1 VSEDWK
7 FIKEVHSFKE
17 LPLDQIPEFIFWGRS
32 NVGKSSL
39 INSLTKKKIAKTSRT
54 PGRTKS
60 LVFFQYKNI
69 LRIVDFPGYGF
80 SKISAKQIFKLDLLL
95 DQYFQKRENLKKI
108 FLLIDSRHLLKPIDL
123 TIIKLLEKISEK
135 EIIFVFTKKDKIK
148 NLKLLK
154 ENNESLNLIKKEFN
168 KNVFN
173 TSIKESNGIVLLK
186 KFLFKSQNINDQNF

>member
-1 VSEDWK
+1 MSEDWK
-7 FIKEVHSFKE
+7 FIKEVHSFKD

-39 INSLTKKKIAKTSRT
+39 INSLTQKKIAKTSRT

-80 SKISAKQIFKLDLLL
+80 SKISTNQILKLDLLL

-123 TIIKLLEKISEK
+123 SIIKLLEKISEK
-135 EIIFVFTKKDKIK
+135 EIIFIFTKKDKLK

-154 ENNESLNLIKKEFN
+154 KNNESLNLIKKEFN
-168 KNVFN
+168 KNIFN
-173 TSIKESNGIVLLK
+173 TSIKESNGIILLK
-186 KFLFKSQNINDQNF
+186 KFLFKSQNIND

>member
-1 VSEDWK
+1 MSEGWK

-39 INSLTKKKIAKTSRT
+39 INSLTQKKIAKTSRT

-60 LVFFQYKNI
+60 LVFFQYKKT

-80 SKISAKQIFKLDLLL
+80 SKISANQILKLDLLL

-108 FLLIDSRHLLKPIDL
+108 FLLIDSRHLLKPIDFS
-123 TIIKLLEKISEK
+123 IIKLLEKISKK
-135 EIIFVFTKKDKIK
+135 EIIFVFTKKDKLK
-148 NLKLLK
+148 SLKLK
-154 ENNESLNLIKKEFN
+154 KKNNDSLNLIKKEFN
-168 KNVFN
+168 KNIFN
-173 TSIKESNGIVLLK
+173 TSIKESNGIILLK
-186 KFLFKSQNINDQNF
+186 KFLFKSQSIND

>member
-1 VSEDWK
+1 MSEDWK

-69 LRIVDFPGYGF
+69 LRVVDFPGYGF
-80 SKISAKQIFKLDLLL
+80 SKISKNQIFKLDLLL
-95 DQYFQKRENLKKI
+95 DQYFQKRRNLKKI

-123 TIIKLLEKISEK
+123 SIIKLLEKSSKK

-148 NLKLLK
+148 SFKLKK
-154 ENNESLNLIKKEFN
+154 KNNESLNLIKKEFN
-168 KNVFN
+168 KNIFN
-173 TSIKESNGIVLLK
+173 TSIKESNGIILLK
-186 KFLFKSQNINDQNF
+186 KFLFKSQNIND

>member
-39 INSLTKKKIAKTSRT
+39 INSLTQKKIAKTSRT

-80 SKISAKQIFKLDLLL
+80 SKISANQILKLDLLL

-108 FLLIDSRHLLKPIDL
+108 FLLIDSRHLLKPIDFS
-123 TIIKLLEKISEK
+123 IIKLLEKISKK
-135 EIIFVFTKKDKIK
+135 EIIFVFTKKDKLK
-148 NLKLLK
+148 SLKLK
-154 ENNESLNLIKKEFN
+154 KKNNESLNLIKKEFN
-168 KNVFN
+168 KNIFN
-173 TSIKESNGIVLLK
+173 TSIKESNGIILLK
-186 KFLFKSQNINDQNF
+186 KFLFKSQSIND

>member
-1 VSEDWK
+1 MSEDWK

-39 INSLTKKKIAKTSRT
+39 INSLTQKKIAKTSRT

-80 SKISAKQIFKLDLLL
+80 SKISANQILKLDLLL

-108 FLLIDSRHLLKPIDL
+108 FLLIDSRHLLKPIDFS
-123 TIIKLLEKISEK
+123 IIKLLEKISKK
-135 EIIFVFTKKDKIK
+135 EIIFVFTKKDKLK
-148 NLKLLK
+148 SLKLK
-154 ENNESLNLIKKEFN
+154 KKNNESLNLIKKEFN
-168 KNVFN
+168 KNIFN
-173 TSIKESNGIVLLK
+173 TSIKESNGIILLK
-186 KFLFKSQNINDQNF
+186 KFLFKSQSIND

>member
-1 VSEDWK
+1 MSEDWK
-7 FIKEVHSFKE
+7 FIKEVHSFKD

-39 INSLTKKKIAKTSRT
+39 INSLTQKKIAKTSRT

-80 SKISAKQIFKLDLLL
+80 SKISTNQILKLDLLL

-108 FLLIDSRHLLKPIDL
+108 FLLIDSRHLLKPIDFS
-123 TIIKLLEKISEK
+123 IIKLLEKISKK
-135 EIIFVFTKKDKIK
+135 EIIFVFKKKDKLK
-148 NLKLLK
+148 SLKLK
-154 ENNESLNLIKKEFN
+154 KKNNESLNLIKKEFN
-168 KNVFN
+168 KNIFN
-173 TSIKESNGIVLLK
+173 TSIKESNGIILLK
-186 KFLFKSQNINDQNF
+186 KFLFKP

>member
-1 VSEDWK
+1 MSEDWK
-7 FIKEVHSFKE
+7 FIKEVHSFKD

-39 INSLTKKKIAKTSRT
+39 INSLTQKKIAKTSRT

-80 SKISAKQIFKLDLLL
+80 SKISANQILKLDLLL

-108 FLLIDSRHLLKPIDL
+108 FLLIDSRHLLKPIDFS
-123 TIIKLLEKISEK
+123 IIKLLEKISKK
-135 EIIFVFTKKDKIK
+135 EIIFVFTKKDKLK
-148 NLKLLK
+148 SLKLK
-154 ENNESLNLIKKEFN
+154 KKNNESLNQIKKEFN
-168 KNVFN
+168 KNIFN
-173 TSIKESNGIVLLK
+173 TSIKESNGIILLK
-186 KFLFKSQNINDQNF
+186 KFLFKPQNIHD

>member
-1 VSEDWK
+1 MSEDWK

-39 INSLTKKKIAKTSRT
+39 INSLTQKKIAKTSRT

-80 SKISAKQIFKLDLLL
+80 SKISANQILKLDLLL

-123 TIIKLLEKISEK
+123 SIIKLLEKISEK

-168 KNVFN
+168 KNIFN
-173 TSIKESNGIVLLK
+173 TSIKESNGIILLK
-186 KFLFKSQNINDQNF
+186 KFLFKSQNIHD

>member
-1 VSEDWK
+1 MSEDWK

-17 LPLDQIPEFIFWGRS
+17 LPSDQMPEFIFWGRS

-69 LRIVDFPGYGF
+69 LRVVDFPGYGF
-80 SKISAKQIFKLDLLL
+80 SKISANQIFKLDLLL
-95 DQYFQKRENLKKI
+95 DQYFQKRKNLKKI

-123 TIIKLLEKISEK
+123 SIIKLLEKNSEK

-148 NLKLLK
+148 SLKLK
-154 ENNESLNLIKKEFN
+154 KKINESLYQIKQEFN
-168 KNVFN
+168 KNIFN
-173 TSIKESNGIVLLK
+173 TSIKESNGIILLK
-186 KFLFKSQNINDQNF
+186 KFLFKSQNIND

>member
-1 VSEDWK
+1 MSEDWK

-69 LRIVDFPGYGF
+69 LRVVDFPGYGF
-80 SKISAKQIFKLDLLL
+80 SKISKNQIFKLDLLL
-95 DQYFQKRENLKKI
+95 DQYFQKRKNLKKI

-123 TIIKLLEKISEK
+123 SIIKLLEKSSEK

-148 NLKLLK
+148 GFKLKK
-154 ENNESLNLIKKEFN
+154 KNNESLNLIKKEFN
-168 KNVFN
+168 KNIFN
-173 TSIKESNGIVLLK
+173 TSIKESNGIILLR
-186 KFLFKSQNINDQNF
+186 KFLYKSLDKKVG

>member
-1 VSEDWK
+1 MSEDWK

-17 LPLDQIPEFIFWGRS
+17 LPSDQIPEFIFWGRS

-39 INSLTKKKIAKTSRT
+39 INSLTQKKIAKTSRT

-80 SKISAKQIFKLDLLL
+80 SKISANQILKLDLLL

-108 FLLIDSRHLLKPIDL
+108 FLLIDSRHLLKPIDFS
-123 TIIKLLEKISEK
+123 IIKLLEKISKK
-135 EIIFVFTKKDKIK
+135 EIIFVFTCI
-148 NLKLLK
+148 
-154 ENNESLNLIKKEFN
+154 
-168 KNVFN
+168 
-173 TSIKESNGIVLLK
+173 SNCYNFRMCSWVIV
-186 KFLFKSQNINDQNF
+186 

>member
-1 VSEDWK
+1 MSEDWK

-69 LRIVDFPGYGF
+69 LRVVDFPGYGF
-80 SKISAKQIFKLDLLL
+80 SKISANQIFKLDLLL
-95 DQYFQKRENLKKI
+95 DQYFQKRKNLKKI

-123 TIIKLLEKISEK
+123 SIIKLLEKSSEK

-148 NLKLLK
+148 GFKLKK
-154 ENNESLNLIKKEFN
+154 KNNESLNLIKKEFN
-168 KNVFN
+168 KNIFN
-173 TSIKESNGIVLLK
+173 TSIKESNGIILLK
-186 KFLFKSQNINDQNF
+186 KFLFKSQNIND

>member
-1 VSEDWK
+1 MSEDWK

-69 LRIVDFPGYGF
+69 LRVVDFPGYGF
-80 SKISAKQIFKLDLLL
+80 SKISANQIFKLDLLL
-95 DQYFQKRENLKKI
+95 DQYFQKRKNLKKI

-123 TIIKLLEKISEK
+123 SIIKLLEKSSEK

-148 NLKLLK
+148 SFKLKK
-154 ENNESLNLIKKEFN
+154 KNNESLNLIKKEFN
-168 KNVFN
+168 KNIFN
-173 TSIKESNGIVLLK
+173 TSIKESNGIILLK
-186 KFLFKSQNINDQNF
+186 KFLFKSQNIND

>member
-1 VSEDWK
+1 MSEDWK
-7 FIKEVHSFKE
+7 FIKEVHSFKD

-39 INSLTKKKIAKTSRT
+39 INSLTQKKIAKTSRT

-80 SKISAKQIFKLDLLL
+80 SKISANQILKLDLLL

-108 FLLIDSRHLLKPIDL
+108 FLLIDSRHLLKPIDFS
-123 TIIKLLEKISEK
+123 IIKLLEKISKK
-135 EIIFVFTKKDKIK
+135 EIIFVFTKKDKLK
-148 NLKLLK
+148 SLKLK
-154 ENNESLNLIKKEFN
+154 KKNNESLNLIKKEFN
-168 KNVFN
+168 KNIFN
-173 TSIKESNGIVLLK
+173 TSIKESNGIILLK
-186 KFLFKSQNINDQNF
+186 KFLFKSQSIND

>member
-1 VSEDWK
+1 MNEDWK

-17 LPLDQIPEFIFWGRS
+17 LPSDQIPEFIFWGRS

-39 INSLTKKKIAKTSRT
+39 INSLTKKRIAKTSRT

-60 LVFFQYKNI
+60 LVFFQFKNI

-80 SKISAKQIFKLDLLL
+80 SKISANQIIKLDLLL
-95 DQYFQKRENLKKI
+95 DQYFQKRKNLKKI

-123 TIIKLLEKISEK
+123 SIIKLLEKNSEK

-148 NLKLLK
+148 SLKLK
-154 ENNESLNLIKKEFN
+154 KKNNESLNLIKKEFN
-168 KNVFN
+168 KNIFN
-173 TSIKESNGIVLLK
+173 TSIKESNGIILLK
-186 KFLFKSQNINDQNF
+186 KFIFKSQNIND

>member
-1 VSEDWK
+1 MSEDWK
-7 FIKEVHSFKE
+7 FIKEVHSFKD

-39 INSLTKKKIAKTSRT
+39 INSLTQKKIAKTSRT

-80 SKISAKQIFKLDLLL
+80 SKISTNQILKLDLLL

-108 FLLIDSRHLLKPIDL
+108 FLLIDSRHLLKPIDFS
-123 TIIKLLEKISEK
+123 IIKLLEKISKK
-135 EIIFVFTKKDKIK
+135 EIIFVFTKKDKLK
-148 NLKLLK
+148 SLKLK
-154 ENNESLNLIKKEFN
+154 KKNNESLNLIKKEFN
-168 KNVFN
+168 KNIFN
-173 TSIKESNGIVLLK
+173 TSIKESNGIILLK
-186 KFLFKSQNINDQNF
+186 KFLFKSQNIND

>member
-1 VSEDWK
+1 MNEDWK

-17 LPLDQIPEFIFWGRS
+17 LPSDQIPEFIFWGRS

-39 INSLTKKKIAKTSRT
+39 INSLTKKRIAKTSRT

-60 LVFFQYKNI
+60 LVFFQFKNI

-80 SKISAKQIFKLDLLL
+80 SKISANQIIKLDLLL
-95 DQYFQKRENLKKI
+95 DQYFQKRKNLKKI

-123 TIIKLLEKISEK
+123 SIIKLLEKYSEK

-148 NLKLLK
+148 SLKLK
-154 ENNESLNLIKKEFN
+154 KKNNESLNLIKKEFN
-168 KNVFN
+168 KNIFN
-173 TSIKESNGIVLLK
+173 TSIKESNGIILLK
-186 KFLFKSQNINDQNF
+186 KFIFKSQNIND

>member
-1 VSEDWK
+1 MSEDWK

-69 LRIVDFPGYGF
+69 LRVVDFPGYGF
-80 SKISAKQIFKLDLLL
+80 SKISKNQIFKLDLLL
-95 DQYFQKRENLKKI
+95 DQYFQKRKNLKKI

-123 TIIKLLEKISEK
+123 SIIKLLEKSSEK

-148 NLKLLK
+148 GLKLK
-154 ENNESLNLIKKEFN
+154 KKNNESLNLIKKEFN
-168 KNVFN
+168 KNIFN
-173 TSIKESNGIVLLK
+173 TSIKESNGIILLK
-186 KFLFKSQNINDQNF
+186 KFLFKSQNIND